1 MVWLIGRFVSSEWY
15 MGCLTIKG
23 HLELIKYR
31 IITLILQMRK
41 QRHNNV
47 NYLAP
52 NPTGSEVAEPGF
64 YLELFA

>member
-1 MVWLIGRFVSSEWY
+1 MEKASVIDNIVVWLIGRFVSSEWY

-23 HLELIKYR
+23 NLELIKYR

-47 NYLAP
+47 N
-52 NPTGSEVAEPGF
+52 
-64 YLELFA
+64 